1 MLPDWDVVRSSWP
14 LIIGGAV
21 VWARLEVALSGT
33 KRQSE
38 ANAGELAK
46 LESKVDAQDKTTQG
60 QAVILA
66 TIVAQTTA
74 MKETL
79 DRVARKLEG

>member
-1 MLPDWDVVRSSWP
+1 MVPDWEAVRAAWP

-21 VWARLEVALSGT
+21 VWARLEVALAGT

-46 LESKVDAQDKTTQG
+46 LEGKVDAQDKATQA
-60 QAVILA
+60 QAVQLA
-66 TIVAQTTA
+66 TIMANTTA

>member
-1 MLPDWDVVRSSWP
+1 MPDWDAIRAAWP

-21 VWARLEVALSGT
+21 VWARLEVALAGT

-38 ANAGELAK
+38 FNAGELSK
-46 LESKVDAQDKTTQG
+46 LEMKVDAQDKAAQA
-60 QAVILA
+60 QAVQLA
-66 TIVAQTTA
+66 TIVANTA
-74 MKETL
+74 SMKETL